1 MDLFEAIALSFDDKP
16 AEIRPAILSPYEV
29 GQQPQDIAEVVSEIS
44 AEPDQK
50 VEKQTSEPTHSIEVK
65 KVPETASELNPKEQ
79 IQIEKEPVELPTHR
93 EISEPTSRL
102 DKPRLTMKIKSDEV
116 QLETQPSSKI
126 EVPTSK
132 QPIENTILPSPST
145 LQDESPTKTVRYKK
159 EDGATEIVQTNQV
172 ISNTFLSEN
181 HTTYIEN
188 LTDITNSQ
196 TNQFFESRIENV
208 SPLVHSEPKIEVVYP
223 PIEVA
228 VSALNQFQTVNSEI
242 DQPPRRNDVAK
253 ESGQENSK
261 KIVEINI
268 GRIEI
273 NAPKS
278 ATPTRRITPTRTSPN
293 RLSLDEILK
302 KRGLQ

>member
-29 GQQPQDIAEVVSEIS
+29 GQQPQNIAEDVSEIS
-44 AEPDQK
+44 SESDRK
-50 VEKQTSEPTHSIEVK
+50 IEKPTSEPARSIEVK
-65 KVPETASELNPKEQ
+65 KVPETASEVKPKGL
-79 IQIEKEPVELPTHR
+79 IQIEPNPVELPTNR
-93 EISEPTSRL
+93 KIGEPTSRQ
-102 DKPRLTMKIKSDEV
+102 DEPRLTTKSKGDEV
-116 QLETQPSSKI
+116 QLETPIASKI

-132 QPIENTILPSPST
+132 QPIENATLPSLST
-145 LQDESPTKTVRYKK
+145 LREESPTKTVRYTK
-159 EDGATEIVQTNQV
+159 EDGATEVGQTNQV
-172 ISNTFLSEN
+172 VSNTFLSEN
-181 HTTYIEN
+181 HTTNVEN

-196 TNQFFESRIENV
+196 TNQFFESKTENV
-208 SPLVHSEPKIEVVYP
+208 SSLVHSEPKIEVVYP

-228 VSALNQFQTVNSEI
+228 VSASSQFQIVNSEI
-242 DQPPRRNDVAK
+242 DQSPRRNDVAK